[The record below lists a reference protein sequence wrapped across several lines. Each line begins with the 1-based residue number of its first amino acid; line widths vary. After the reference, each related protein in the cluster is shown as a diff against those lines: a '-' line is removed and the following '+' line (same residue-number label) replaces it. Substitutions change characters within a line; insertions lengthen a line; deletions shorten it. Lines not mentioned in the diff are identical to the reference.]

1 MSPITEVLAIASIVA
16 IQLSG
21 VASVVAARLAERSAA
36 TGSARKW
43 FFVLLGAVGLST
55 MITLHAGHAIWL
67 SGAITLGLMSIG
79 ATIDL
84 RSERRSPAI

>member
-1 MSPITEVLAIASIVA
+1 MPPISEVLAIASIVA

-21 VASVVAARLAERSAA
+21 VASIAAARLAERSTE

-55 MITLHAGHAIWL
+55 MITLSAGHAIWL
-67 SGAITLGLMSIG
+67 SGAVTLGVMSLG
-79 ATIDL
+79 ATVDF
-84 RSERRSPAI
+84 RSERRSPAV

>member
-21 VASVVAARLAERSAA
+21 VASVVAARLSERSPA
-36 TGSARKW
+36 TGSAQKW

-55 MITLHAGHAIWL
+55 MITLSAGHAIWL
-67 SGAITLGLMSIG
+67 SGAATLGLMSIG
-79 ATIDL
+79 ATVDF
-84 RSERRSPAI
+84 RSQRRRPAY